1 MTSAGRPAIGLLSV
15 QRESSV
21 TSVVAKATLPR
32 IASVRSPCAS
42 VPPQHA
48 MWMTCI

>member
-32 IASVRSPCAS
+32 TASVRSPCIS
-42 VPPQHA
+42 VQPQHA